1 MIQTTL
7 TKNAGIYAILM
18 AGPRLANMVSPIPAF
33 FVKTRTCH
41 KDCVDTCDRDKSVCG
56 TDPEIGL
63 PENQHGQKHGNSDNT
78 VVISDE
84 FTI

>member
-1 MIQTTL
+1 MIVHDHIVASEDHKQYDTDHID
-7 TKNAGIYAILM
+7 KECRNRGYHV
-18 AGPRLANMVSPIPAF
+18 G
-33 FVKTRTCH
+33 KTGTCH
-41 KDCVDTCDRDKSVCG
+41 KDCVDACDRGKPVRG

>member
-7 TKNAGIYAILM
+7 TKNAGTGDTMLARRGPAI
-18 AGPRLANMVSPIPAF
+18 R
-33 FVKTRTCH
+33 
-41 KDCVDTCDRDKSVCG
+41 DCVDTCDRGKSVGG

>member
-1 MIQTTL
+1 MITLWHPRIISSMIQTID
-7 TKNAGIYAILM
+7 KECRNRGYHV
-18 AGPRLANMVSPIPAF
+18 G
-33 FVKTRTCH
+33 KTGTRH
-41 KDCVDTCDRDKSVCG
+41 KDCVDTCDRGKSVCG
-56 TDPEIGL
+56 TDSEIGL